1 MLIKNILCKKTNIA
15 ILWLF
20 LLTGCGSSAPKLPDS
35 DSFNLHK
42 FKGNWHSLE
51 YGYLLSINEKGMAM
65 FDFSDNECIKKPI
78 SSQEIAAE
86 LTHYK
91 KLNETTME
99 VSPIKGARRYTF
111 QRLSNDAIDKCKKV
125 LDKSP
130 IATFETFTN
139 VMKKHYAFFDLY
151 HVDWD
156 AVVKQHRANINL
168 DTSDASLYNTLSS
181 MLVDIN
187 DAHLNLQAE
196 LKGTSKIYRNGKSR
210 YLRPALD
217 KAFQNQTQFDNAKKF
232 RANWYRAYK
241 SNIKN
246 QLLFQQNNNDFDEL
260 IIWGSIGDIGYINIL
275 RMIGFSETRATKDEV
290 EQAKL
295 AMDHVMSQLKNS
307 SAIIVDITANGGG
320 EDEVSRMFASYFTEQ
335 PVLAYK
341 KQIYGSDL
349 PQQSFYIKP
358 AKKHRFLGPTFLVTS
373 DHSVSAA
380 EIFTLAMRSIKNVT
394 HVGETTR
401 GALSDILDK
410 DLPNGWRLGL
420 SNEIYFDATG
430 KLWESKGIPPQKQI
444 DIFKGENIDTSHL
457 QSMKLIADFVKN
469 DLHESS
475 N

>member
-1 MLIKNILCKKTNIA
+1 MNNILCKKINIA
-15 ILWLF
+15 ILWLL

-35 DSFNLHK
+35 DSFNLRD
-42 FKGNWHSLE
+42 FKGVWHSLE
-51 YGYLLSINEKGMAM
+51 YGYLLKINAQGMTM
-65 FDFSDNECIKKPI
+65 FDVIDNLCIKKSI
-78 SSQEIAAE
+78 SSHEIAAE
-86 LTHYK
+86 LTHFK

-111 QRLSNDAIDKCKKV
+111 KRVFNDMVDKCNKV
-125 LDKSP
+125 LDESP
-130 IATFETFTN
+130 TQTFETFAN
-139 VMKKHYAFFDLY
+139 LMKDHYAFFDLY
-151 HVDWD
+151 HVNWD
-156 AVVKQHRANINL
+156 EVVQQHRTLINQ
-168 DTSDASLYNTLSS
+168 DTNDVTLYKTLSS

-196 LKGTSKIYRNGKSR
+196 LKGTTKIYRNGNSR

-217 KAFQNQTQFDNAKKF
+217 KAFQYQTKFDSAKKF
-232 RANWYRAYK
+232 RSNWYQIYK
-241 SNIKN
+241 SNIKT
-246 QLLFQQNNNDFDEL
+246 QLLSQQDNNDFDEL
-260 IIWGSIGDIGYINIL
+260 IIWGSIGNIGYINIL
-275 RMIGFSETRATKDEV
+275 RMIGFSETGATKDEV

-307 SAIIVDITANGGG
+307 SAIIVDVTANGGG

-335 PVLAYK
+335 PALAYK

-349 PQQSFYIKP
+349 PQQSFYVKP
-358 AKKHRFLGPTFLVTS
+358 AKKHQFLGPTFLVTS

-430 KLWESKGIPPQKQI
+430 KSWESKGIPPQKQI
-444 DIFKGENIDTSHL
+444 DIFRGKNINTSHL
-457 QSMKLIADFVKN
+457 QSMKLITDFVN
-469 DLHESS
+469 SYLQESLH
-475 N
+475 

>member
-1 MLIKNILCKKTNIA
+1 MLSNSTLCQKINIA

-20 LLTGCGSSAPKLPDS
+20 LLTGCGSSEPKLPDS
-35 DSFNLHK
+35 DSFNLRD

-51 YGYLLSINEKGMAM
+51 YGYFLSINDHGMVM
-65 FDFSDNECIKKPI
+65 FDIINNLCIKKPI
-78 SSQEIAAE
+78 SSQEIASE

-111 QRLSNDAIDKCKKV
+111 QRLSDDAIDKCKKV

-130 IATFETFTN
+130 IATFETFAN
-139 VMKKHYAFFDLY
+139 LMKKHYAFFDLY
-151 HVDWD
+151 HVNWD
-156 AVVKQHRANINL
+156 VVVQQHRTNISQE
-168 DTSDASLYNTLSS
+168 TSDASLYNTLSS

-196 LKGTSKIYRNGKSR
+196 LKGTTEIYRNGNSP

-217 KAFQNQTQFDNAKKF
+217 KAFQNQTQFDNAKEF
-232 RANWYRAYK
+232 RANWYQTYK
-241 SNIKN
+241 NNIKT
-246 QLLFQQNNNDFDEL
+246 QLLPQQDNNDFDEL
-260 IIWGSIGDIGYINIL
+260 IIWGNIGDIGYINIL
-275 RMIGFSETRATKDEV
+275 RMIGFSETGATKDEV

-307 SAIIVDITANGGG
+307 SAIIVDVTANGGG

-341 KQIYGSDL
+341 KQIYNSDL
-349 PQQSFYIKP
+349 PQQPFYIKP
-358 AKKHRFLGPTFLVTS
+358 AKKHQFLGPTFLVTS
-373 DHSVSAA
+373 DHTVSAA
-380 EIFTLAMRSIKNVT
+380 EIFTLAMRSMKNVI
-394 HVGETTR
+394 HIGETTR

-430 KLWESKGIPPQKQI
+430 KSWESKGIPPQKQI
-444 DIFKGENIDTSHL
+444 DIFRDKNINNSHIE
-457 QSMKLIADFVKN
+457 SMKLITNFVENAK
-469 DLHESS
+469 
-475 N
+475 

>member
-1 MLIKNILCKKTNIA
+1 
-15 ILWLF
+15 
-20 LLTGCGSSAPKLPDS
+20 
-35 DSFNLHK
+35 
-42 FKGNWHSLE
+42 LE
-51 YGYLLSINEKGMAM
+51 YGYLLKINDQGMTL
-65 FDFSDNECIKKPI
+65 FDISDNLCIKKPI
-78 SSQEIAAE
+78 SSHEIAAE

-111 QRLSNDAIDKCKKV
+111 QRLSNNAVDKCNKV

-130 IATFETFTN
+130 IATFKTFAN
-139 VMKKHYAFFDLY
+139 LMKKHYAFFDLY
-151 HVDWD
+151 HINWD
-156 AVVKQHRANINL
+156 ALVKQHRANINQ
-168 DTSDASLYNTLSS
+168 DTSDAFLYNTLSS

-196 LKGTSKIYRNGKSR
+196 LKGTIKVYRNGKSR

-232 RANWYRAYK
+232 RANWYQTYK

-246 QLLFQQNNNDFDEL
+246 QLLSQQNNNDFDEL
-260 IIWGSIGDIGYINIL
+260 IIWGSIGDVGYINIL
-275 RMIGFSETRATKDEV
+275 RMIGFSETGSTKDEV

-295 AMDHVMSQLKNS
+295 AMDHVMSKLKNS

-320 EDEVSRMFASYFTEQ
+320 EDEVSRMFASYFTKQ

-341 KQIYGSDL
+341 KQIYSSDL

-358 AKKHRFLGPTFLVTS
+358 AKNHQFLGPTFLVTS

-394 HVGETTR
+394 HLGETTR

-410 DLPNGWRLGL
+410 ELPNGWRLGL
-420 SNEIYFDATG
+420 SNEIYFDSTG
-430 KLWESKGIPPQKQI
+430 KSWESKGIPPQKQI
-444 DIFKGENIDTSHL
+444 DIFRGKKINTSHL
-457 QSMKLIADFVKN
+457 QSMKLITNFVNN
-469 DLHESS
+469 DLQKSS